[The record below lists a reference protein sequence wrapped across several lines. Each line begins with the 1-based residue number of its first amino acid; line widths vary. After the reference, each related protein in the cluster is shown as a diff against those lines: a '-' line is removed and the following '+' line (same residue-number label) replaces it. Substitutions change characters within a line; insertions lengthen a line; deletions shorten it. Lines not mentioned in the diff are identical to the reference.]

1 MTPTAGSM
9 LDRTGQAQPL
19 DELADLWPL
28 GGWLEL
34 ERVPG
39 GKNEHLR
46 LVAGD
51 GVHYLRR
58 SYRSKSREELVSQ
71 LALMRLLRSRGFPA
85 PEIVPARTGADHAE
99 IDGRLWVAT
108 RGVEG
113 TPFDDGSPAHLRAL
127 GRTLGLYHQVVADQP
142 AAAGEPILLAELRR
156 RVGGGD
162 LEPGLHARAARV
174 VEQLTALL
182 PDLPRV
188 TVHGGARRSSLIFD
202 GDQVVGVLDFDSAHP
217 DVRVLDLAIAVHD
230 VGKVYTRLGEA
241 DHKVAL
247 DLDRIARLLGAYG
260 DEVRPTA
267 AEVKALP
274 LLLEAKRLKR
284 GLGRRLRLVDGEVL
298 SENDHAKIRLEDSRL
313 AWLDEHR
320 DAVVAV
326 CSQVL
331 A

>member
-1 MTPTAGSM
+1 MTLPAERL
-9 LDRTGQAQPL
+9 LDRTGQALPIA
-19 DELADLWPL
+19 ELADLWPL
-28 GGWLEL
+28 GGWAAL

-39 GKNEHLR
+39 GKNEHVR
-46 LVAGD
+46 LFARD
-51 GVHYLRR
+51 GVYYLRR
-58 SYRSKSREELVSQ
+58 SYRSKPREELVAQ
-71 LALMRLLRSRGFPA
+71 LKLMRLLRSRGFPA
-85 PEIVPARTGADHAE
+85 PEIVPARTGADHSE
-99 IDGRLWVAT
+99 IAGRLWVAT
-108 RGVEG
+108 RGVDG

-127 GRTLGLYHQVVADQP
+127 GRTLAWYHRVVADQP
-142 AAAGEPILLAELRR
+142 VTAREPGVLAELRR
-156 RVGGGD
+156 RLDGGD
-162 LEPGLHARAARV
+162 LEPALQTRAARV

-188 TVHGGARRSSLIFD
+188 TVHGGARRSSLVFD

-217 DVRVLDLAIAVHD
+217 DLRALDLAVAVHD

-247 DLDRIARLLGAYG
+247 DLDRVAELLDAYG
-260 DEVRPTA
+260 REVRPTA
-267 AEVKALP
+267 AEIQALP

-284 GLGRRLRLVDGEVL
+284 GLGRRLRVVDGEPL

-320 DAVVAV
+320 DAVAAV
-326 CSQVL
+326 CRQVL